1 MIAPTNLS
9 VEEGTVVALLGPSGS
24 GKSTL
29 LRILAGLTPASFGE
43 VLWHG
48 HPLNGSTPNAAI
60 VFQSFALFPWLTVF
74 ENVEAPLAAQGIE
87 ETERRQRSLN
97 ALNVVGLSGFESA
110 FPKEL
115 SGGMKQRVGFARALA
130 VEPEVLFMD
139 EPFSALDVLT
149 AENLRSELMELWRA
163 KKIPT
168 KSIFLV
174 THNIDEAVLLADRII
189 VLGRNPAR
197 IRADFRVPLE
207 HPRDHNSAEFLLYV
221 DYIYKLMTQPEL
233 EAQPPARGLQTRR
246 PHSVLPHAGRGAI
259 VGLLE
264 LLNDRGGK
272 EDLHRVAEELQ
283 MEIDDLLPIVE
294 ACVLLSFAKSE
305 RGDIELTSA
314 GRAFGEADIPARKA
328 LFRDATLSHVT
339 LLQQIASALQNKS
352 DHSMPLEFFV
362 TFWKSI
368 SPTRKLGGR
377 SRRCSTGAVTPIFLR
392 TIPRVT
398 GSD

>member
-1 MIAPTNLS
+1 L
-9 VEEGTVVALLGPSGS
+9 
-24 GKSTL
+24 
-29 LRILAGLTPASFGE
+29 
-43 VLWHG
+43 
-48 HPLNGSTPNAAI
+48 
-60 VFQSFALFPWLTVF
+60 
-74 ENVEAPLAAQGIE
+74 
-87 ETERRQRSLN
+87 
-97 ALNVVGLSGFESA
+97 
-110 FPKEL
+110 
-115 SGGMKQRVGFARALA
+115 
-130 VEPEVLFMD
+130 
-139 EPFSALDVLT
+139 
-149 AENLRSELMELWRA
+149 ELWTA

-233 EAQPPARGLQTRR
+233 EAQPPAHGLETRR

-294 ACVLLSFAKSE
+294 ACVLLGFAKSE

-314 GRAFGEADIPARKA
+314 GRAFGEADIPTRKA

-339 LLQQIASALQNKS
+339 LLQQIARALESKS
-352 DHSMPLEFFV
+352 DHSMPLEFFRDV
-362 TFWKSI
+362 LEEHFSDEEV
-368 SPTRKLGGR
+368 GR
-377 SRRCSTGAVTPIFLR
+377 QIETVLNWGRYADMFTYDSESDRLRLNHTTEPASSQTP
-392 TIPRVT
+392 
-398 GSD
+398 S